1 MGLPL
6 RSALARYGLSPRTM
20 HMPELGYIALM
31 IFKFAGG
38 RPIPVSAS
46 WVTSPVARPMS
57 ILPSARSG
65 AFSVLPL
72 VLRCSTASVAS
83 ISFRTAEYAAPYTW
97 KPPPGVAVPS
107 TTTVF
112 CCAAAWF
119 KPPLM
124 IATASAKIAGATGV
138 RSPPSPVCLFMFVV
152 SHLPQRVDSRAALL
166 YHAPTLQ
173 RPGAEWRKFSR
184 GSVRTR
190 AGGLD
195 YAAPLQRL
203 VPHELLQV
211 LRRASDRPRA
221 LRDERGAQLRR
232 GDCLHE
238 RHVQLVE
245 DFARR
250 SGRRDH
256 GMPGR
261 TEHAR
266 EPDFRRRRDI
276 GQERRAQGRGDD
288 ERLQAPGF
296 DVRQERGDGIESDLH
311 LARHHLGERLRDAL
325 VGHVHDLD
333 AGDALEEFADE
344 MQARAHARRAEI
356 QLAWMRSGIG
366 QKLDHGIRRQHRA
379 REEHERQDRDER
391 HRLEVLG
398 DVVAELLVEARPDR
412 ERPDVTPQERVAV
425 GRRLGDRFA
434 AYRPTG
440 AAAVVHQD
448 LLPERRRPRLADE
461 ARGRVHRFA
470 RGEGHD
476 EADRLG
482 GISLR
487 ERFYRDQQQRET
499 RKPGNHGT
507 PSVIGSI
514 TAARG
519 SAFARACRLVR
530 AARCRGMRYR
540 STFAP

>member
-1 MGLPL
+1 
-6 RSALARYGLSPRTM
+6 R
-20 HMPELGYIALM
+20 
-31 IFKFAGG
+31 FAGG

-238 RHVQLVE
+238 RHVQLVD

-261 TEHAR
+261 AEHAR
-266 EPDFRRRRDI
+266 EPDFRRRRDV
-276 GQERRAQGRGDD
+276 GQ
-288 ERLQAPGF
+288 
-296 DVRQERGDGIESDLH
+296 
-311 LARHHLGERLRDAL
+311 
-325 VGHVHDLD
+325 
-333 AGDALEEFADE
+333 
-344 MQARAHARRAEI
+344 ARRANSPAAPGWGTARE
-356 QLAWMRSGIG
+356 AGSRRATPARSPW
-366 QKLDHGIRRQHRA
+366 RRRSRACCRGPARA
-379 REEHERQDRDER
+379 RAARRYPTGACSR
-391 HRLEVLG
+391 PAATWRPFRCLSSLPRRRG
-398 DVVAELLVEARPDR
+398 CRPGSAARARPTTTGRPGARSRPPIRPRGRARRGGSASPDTAQRRRFRKR
-412 ERPDVTPQERVAV
+412 ERPEKEVRAS
-425 GRRLGDRFA
+425 
-434 AYRPTG
+434 YRPG
-440 AAAVVHQD
+440 Q
-448 LLPERRRPRLADE
+448 
-461 ARGRVHRFA
+461 
-470 RGEGHD
+470 
-476 EADRLG
+476 
-482 GISLR
+482 
-487 ERFYRDQQQRET
+487 
-499 RKPGNHGT
+499 
-507 PSVIGSI
+507 
-514 TAARG
+514 
-519 SAFARACRLVR
+519 RLV
-530 AARCRGMRYR
+530 AIQSAI
-540 STFAP
+540 